1 MVLFIFCSRN
11 KVVTSFEILGRLVEK
26 KELTDDKISNM
37 TWQQNQ
43 ALFKKN
49 LSPVLG
55 TWNTWYSLL

>member
-55 TWNTWYSLL
+55 TLNTWYSVL